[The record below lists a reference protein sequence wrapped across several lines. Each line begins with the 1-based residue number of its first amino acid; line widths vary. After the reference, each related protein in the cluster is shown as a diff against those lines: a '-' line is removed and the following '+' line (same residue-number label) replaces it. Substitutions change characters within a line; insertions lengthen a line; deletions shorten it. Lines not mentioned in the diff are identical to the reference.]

1 MRVFVG
7 WVLVL
12 GLAAM
17 PAMAGTGKA
26 GDAASGTAATT
37 AKTNSDAGA
46 AANKSGDEPKA
57 AAAATPEAS
66 SVESELQQIR
76 DLLVSQSKELE
87 ATHQQ
92 LREQQEKIATLESQL
107 NAAGATH
114 ESVAASPAAGAIGVN
129 PSTTPASTTATTPIA
144 ANGGGERADEPTSI
158 HYKGITLTPGGFLAA
173 ESVWRQHALSA
184 DVNTPFNSVPF
195 PGSSQSQAGEFNASG
210 RQSRL
215 SLLAEGKL
223 DHVKLTGYYETDFLS
238 AGVTSN
244 SNSSNSYTMRQRQI
258 WGQAALDSGWTFTGG
273 QMWSLVT
280 ETKKGVENRTEATPL
295 VIDAQYNVGFS
306 WARQYGFRVSKDFGD
321 KFWLAFSVENP
332 QMIFGGHGF
341 SSTAPNFLLG
351 AAGSGGGLYNATANY
366 SFNATPDFIFKAAW
380 EPGWGHYEL
389 FGIVSSFRD
398 RIFPCAETV
407 APATCSGV
415 TGPSGLGAFND
426 TRGGGG
432 IGVNARAPLFAKH
445 LDVGIHFLGG
455 SGVGRYSTSGLP
467 DATVRPDGTLA
478 LIRSYQG
485 LGTLEWHTTPKLDIY
500 AYVGGEFDA
509 RAAYLTSSGKGYGYG
524 STLFSNYGCFTE
536 PAPGGN
542 YVPGTLNNCTG
553 DTRNIVEGT
562 LGFWYRFYKGPK
574 GTLQWGPQYSYVV
587 RNTWSGVGTGTVNG
601 TVINTNGAPHGID
614 NMLFTSFRYY
624 LP

>member
-1 MRVFVG
+1 
-7 WVLVL
+7 
-12 GLAAM
+12 
-17 PAMAGTGKA
+17 
-26 GDAASGTAATT
+26 
-37 AKTNSDAGA
+37 
-46 AANKSGDEPKA
+46 
-57 AAAATPEAS
+57 PEAS

-107 NAAGATH
+107 NAADASH

-129 PSTTPASTTATTPIA
+129 PSTTSASTAATAPIA

-173 ESVWRQHALSA
+173 ESVWRQRALSA

-195 PGSSQSQAGEFNASG
+195 PGSSQSQVSEFNASG

-223 DHVKLTGYYETDFLS
+223 DHAKLTGYYETDFLS

-295 VIDAQYNVGFS
+295 VIDAQYNVRFS

-321 KFWLAFSVENP
+321 KFWLAFAVENP
-332 QMIFGGHGF
+332 QTIFGGHGF
-341 SSTAPNFLLG
+341 SSTSPNFLLG
-351 AAGSGGGLYNATANY
+351 ALGSGGGLYNATANY

-380 EPGWGHYEL
+380 EPGWGHYEV

-455 SGVGRYSTSGLP
+455 SGVGRYGTAGLP

-485 LGTLEWHTTPKLDIY
+485 LGTLEWHATPKLDIY

-524 STLFSNYGCFTE
+524 STFFNNYGCSTE
-536 PAPGGN
+536 TAPGGN
-542 YVPGTLNNCTG
+542 YVPGTLGNCTG
-553 DTRNIVEGT
+553 DTRNIIEGT

-601 TVINTNGAPHGID
+601 TVVNTKGAPNGID
-614 NMLFTSFRYY
+614 NMIFTSFRYY